1 MAVSPSFRDF
11 ILDQLGGLGPV
22 DARPMFGG
30 YGLYLRERF
39 FGLLWG
45 GAVYLKT
52 AETTRQP
59 YLDEGMEPFSPGGKV
74 ALKNYYQVPV
84 DVLEDSARFVEWA
97 GISVGL
103 VEITPVKLKRR
114 KAKGRVPGTSARIIR
129 KGRKLQHD

>member
-11 ILDQLGGLGPV
+11 VLDQLGRLGPV

-30 YGLYLRERF
+30 YGLYLEERF

-45 GAVYLKT
+45 DAVYLKT
-52 AETTRQP
+52 DGTTRQS
-59 YLDEGMEPFSPGGKV
+59 YLAEGMEPFSPGGKV

-97 GISVGL
+97 GASVSLTGS
-103 VEITPVKLKRR
+103 VPVTRKRR
-114 KAKGRVPGTSARIIR
+114 MTKNRSIHKQVRNPRR
-129 KGRKLQHD
+129 DRKLQND